1 MKQSNNRRQIKR
13 LAKPG
18 ELNAIILPAR
28 RALDA
33 LRAETGF
40 SSDDAI
46 SISIFASLAELIAK
60 RKTRD
65 SDAQAAARLNSS
77 LASLLDEHAID
88 EHVLDKMESDFFRL
102 TMLVSSVPVKELWAI
117 IHELDQQKL

>member
-65 SDAQAAARLNSS
+65 SDAQAAARLRAPGTRQAIKPVEQSRRLHRLS
-77 LASLLDEHAID
+77 LRAL
-88 EHVLDKMESDFFRL
+88 RL
-102 TMLVSSVPVKELWAI
+102 MFLS
-117 IHELDQQKL
+117 